1 MERAVFSDMLA
12 ERRRQLGYSIR
23 QASRV
28 LRLREDIIVAFEE
41 GDFERMPK
49 SGYAQ
54 GMLSSYARYLGLDAS
69 VVVEAYVKDF
79 ERYKRE
85 GHRGGASNAAMT
97 LSGVDATSHV
107 QPYVPSRGL
116 LPTSG
121 GPAGDMGSF
130 ATTRVR
136 VRGAS
141 SSSEESR
148 DSVADYT
155 QVRPYT
161 ELAPQKVGAS
171 RRRVRSDESRPERT
185 GTSTRTRSSRSRRD
199 AQGQRLDTDST
210 RKGSSA
216 SARRVSGAT
225 GAKGGRGRS
234 RQGNRG
240 RKGVNIPPMAFTI
253 LGVVAIAGLAILVVL
268 GVGSCTHREP
278 TSSHTIPVSAADEA
292 SAEKNAQDASSSSTT
307 TDTSNGAD
315 DPDGTNSSSGSN
327 AVVPNKDGEGEDSP
341 NAKEKETSVSVSVA
355 ADAVTWLE
363 IDCDGVSEVAQTV
376 TGPWQQ
382 TFTVED
388 AITIQAGDTTAVSV
402 VRDGSQVQFE
412 SMASGIGTIRIQ
424 GTPSK
429 KSTSKDDADAKGDDD
444 RRDEDSSSSNQG
456 EGYDGSEESSSDEYG
471 DWGAYDEG
479 YYGDDYSYG
488 YDDGSY
494 YEDESGYGQY

>member
-41 GDFERMPK
+41 GDFELMPK

-85 GHRGGASNAAMT
+85 GRRGATSNAAMT

-141 SSSEESR
+141 ASSDDSRESP
-148 DSVADYT
+148 ADYT

-161 ELAPQKVGAS
+161 ELTPQKGTRS
-171 RRRVRSDESRPERT
+171 RRVRSDESRMERS
-185 GTSTRTRSSRSRRD
+185 GSTQRTRSSRSRRD
-199 AQGQRLDTDST
+199 AQGQRSDSET
-210 RKGSSA
+210 SRKGSSG
-216 SARRVSGAT
+216 SARRAQGAT
-225 GAKGGRGRS
+225 GARGGRNQSRRGSRGGKGGG
-234 RQGNRG
+234 
-240 RKGVNIPPMAFTI
+240 IPPIAFTV
-253 LGVVAIAGLAILVVL
+253 LGVVLIAGLAILVVL

-278 TSSHTIPVSAADEA
+278 TSSHTIPVTAADDATTEKSAEGTTTPSSSESSTSTDGDLDNPNA
-292 SAEKNAQDASSSSTT
+292 SAST
-307 TDTSNGAD
+307 D
-315 DPDGTNSSSGSN
+315 DGKDGT
-327 AVVPNKDGEGEDSP
+327 SP
-341 NAKEKETSVSVSVA
+341 TTQEKETSVSVSVA

-388 AITIQAGDTTAVSV
+388 SITIQAGDTTAVSV

-412 SMASGIGTIRIQ
+412 SMASGIGTVRIQ
-424 GTPSK
+424 GTPVK
-429 KSTSKDDADAKGDDD
+429 KNSSKDDPSSKGSADG
-444 RRDEDSSSSNQG
+444 QG
-456 EGYDGSEESSSDEYG
+456 EEYEDTEEGASDEAT
-471 DWGAYDEG
+471 DWDASGED